1 MIYCLYKKVKFKKY
15 RFLMITKKL
24 VNHKGGSCKNVFCL
38 LMRRQVKVID
48 IQKYILKIKLEL

>member
-1 MIYCLYKKVKFKKY
+1 
-15 RFLMITKKL
+15 MITKKL